1 MEEIVKQARLVWRLL
16 RDGRV
21 PLYLKLIP
29 LATFGYIVFLIDVI
43 PDIPLIGLG
52 QLDDV
57 AALLLGWKLF
67 VSLCPR
73 DVVEEHLAALER
85 AARPSISAR
94 TPLLGE
100 GNKEGRPGSSEK

>member
-29 LATFGYIVFLIDVI
+29 LATFGYIVILIDFI

-52 QLDDV
+52 QLDDLT
-57 AALLLGWKLF
+57 ALLLGWKLF
-67 VSLCPR
+67 VSLSPR

-85 AARPSISAR
+85 AASPSTPAR
-94 TPLLGE
+94 TLLLGE
-100 GNKEGRPGSSEK
+100 GKEEARRGSSEK